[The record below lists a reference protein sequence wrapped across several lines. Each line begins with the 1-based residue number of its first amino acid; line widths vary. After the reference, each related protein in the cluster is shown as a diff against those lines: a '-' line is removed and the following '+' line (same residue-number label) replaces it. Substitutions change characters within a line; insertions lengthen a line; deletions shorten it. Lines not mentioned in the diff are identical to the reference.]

1 MFKPEIRIL
10 GFDDSPFKRT
20 DKRVAVIGV
29 IYRGGSFLDVVLKAE
44 VQVDG
49 LDATEKLI
57 KLLNGSRHRPQL
69 KVLMFDGIAF
79 GGFNI
84 IDIKELYRRTGLP
97 VIVINRKY
105 PDIESVKEA
114 LKNNFKDF
122 RKRWRM
128 ILNAGNMKI
137 CELGNLKKAYYQTI
151 GLEDEEAED
160 IIRLSS
166 THGDIPEPL
175 RVAHLIATAMIKGES
190 SGRA

>member
-20 DKRVAVIGV
+20 DKGVAVIGV
-29 IYRGGSFLDVVLKAE
+29 IYRGGSFLDVVLKTD

-49 LDATEKLI
+49 LDATEKLV
-57 KLLNGSRHRPQL
+57 KLLNGSRHKPQL

-84 IDIKELYRRTGLP
+84 IDIKELYGRTGLP
-97 VIVINRKY
+97 IIVVNRKY
-105 PDIESVKEA
+105 PDIKSVKEA

-122 RKRWRM
+122 RKRWKM
-128 ILNAGNMKI
+128 ILNAGNMKT
-137 CELGNLKKAYYQTI
+137 CELRNLKKAYYQTI

-175 RVAHLIATAMIKGES
+175 RVAHLIAAAIIKGES